1 LIIGLLVVGC
11 GKQEQTDTDEST
23 PTTTAKPVKELTA
36 EEKVIGTYENRYG
49 GTTYR
54 ISLYENGSGSIDGER
69 LLDGGDCKWEISNGE
84 IIISRK
90 LWQTTVWRINK
101 DDSLTNIANI
111 DRDGERE
118 ELSETF
124 KKINHYHKQ

>member
-1 LIIGLLVVGC
+1 VICAVGC
-11 GKQEQTDTDEST
+11 GT
-23 PTTTAKPVKELTA
+23 PAENTTKAKPFKEPTA
-36 EEKVIGTYENRYG
+36 EEKVIGTYENRYR

-54 ISLYENGSGSIDGER
+54 ISLSENGSGHIYGER

-90 LWQTTVWRINK
+90 MWDTTVWRINK

-111 DRDGERE
+111 YEDGERE
-118 ELSETF
+118 ELSKTE